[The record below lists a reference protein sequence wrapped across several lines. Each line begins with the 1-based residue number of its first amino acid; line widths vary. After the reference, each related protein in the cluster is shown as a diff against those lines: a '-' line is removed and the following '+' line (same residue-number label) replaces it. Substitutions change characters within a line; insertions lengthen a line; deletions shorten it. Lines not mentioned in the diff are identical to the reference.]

1 MTGGPWLTADFDASL
16 DRPRAAGR
24 ATRARSPV
32 ESHESHPCSRP
43 GAAAKTGW
51 SEGHKEVPF
60 ERQGYTHG
68 SRKQGQVASRT
79 KAGSRLLLEPQLRGF
94 RMGPYKGSTRPRGH
108 ISCPARRPS
117 TADKKSAPRVPSHRA
132 RQAAAAHKPVAG
144 ARGAQTRSHGCLTTK
159 TKRLRRQRSLPAARE
174 TRPPR
179 PRTAAALDERRE
191 SKHTKSREARA
202 VAATSDEDGHQLI
215 QKFAH
220 AQA

>member
-1 MTGGPWLTADFDASL
+1 MTGRTVPKPSFDGNL
-16 DRPRAAGR
+16 DRAPCRPC

-51 SEGHKEVPF
+51 SEGLKEVPC
-60 ERQGYTHG
+60 ERQGYLHG
-68 SRKQGQVASRT
+68 SRKQGQVTSRT

-94 RMGPYKGSTRPRGH
+94 CMGPYKGSTRPRGH

-117 TADKKSAPRVPSHRA
+117 TADKKSASESLTHRPRP
-132 RQAAAAHKPVAG
+132 AAALQHAVAG
-144 ARGAQTRSHGCLTTK
+144 ARDAQTRSHGCLTTK

-191 SKHTKSREARA
+191 SKHTKSREASRRR
-202 VAATSDEDGHQLI
+202 DE
-215 QKFAH
+215 
-220 AQA
+220 